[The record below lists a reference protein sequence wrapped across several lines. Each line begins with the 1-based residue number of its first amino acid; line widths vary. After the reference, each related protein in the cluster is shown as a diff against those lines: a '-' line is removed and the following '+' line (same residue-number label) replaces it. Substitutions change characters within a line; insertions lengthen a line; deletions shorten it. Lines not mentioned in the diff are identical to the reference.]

1 MVKMHVGIMLM
12 VDRDLEIIVYPIIA
26 KLLMLCSMIDFEV
39 QEARGNF
46 IFKRIYR
53 EFTQTYTHLLQLT
66 QKLTHDICMIFQ

>member
-26 KLLMLCSMIDFEV
+26 KLHMRCSMIDFEV

-46 IFKRIYR
+46 IFKRIY
-53 EFTQTYTHLLQLT
+53 
-66 QKLTHDICMIFQ
+66 I